1 MNDHFHIPMEDLM
14 AIEVQM
20 SNKPALEALAKS
32 FQFDETLSLP
42 VNLKALAKMV
52 ADFLQV
58 EGRTRGSLL

>member
-1 MNDHFHIPMEDLM
+1 M